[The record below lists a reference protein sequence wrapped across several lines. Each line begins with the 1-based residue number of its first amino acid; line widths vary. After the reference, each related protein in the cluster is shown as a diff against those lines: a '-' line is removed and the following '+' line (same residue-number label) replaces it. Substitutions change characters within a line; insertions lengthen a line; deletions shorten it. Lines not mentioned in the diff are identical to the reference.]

1 MGKLILVTGGTR
13 SGKSGYAQSLAESM
27 PGPRYFVATCPK
39 VDPEMD
45 ERIRRHQQMRE
56 KGDWRTIEEEMDL
69 GGIFSRMENAN
80 VCLVDCLTLWVNN
93 LLFQKE
99 QSQEILTEDILR
111 KYCEKF
117 IEQAKRFSGTTIC
130 VTGEVGMGI
139 VPENTIARL
148 YRDLV
153 GCCNQ
158 VIAQAA
164 TKVVL
169 VSCGIPLVLKS

>member
-1 MGKLILVTGGTR
+1 MGNLILVTGGTR
-13 SGKSGYAQSLAESM
+13 SGKSGLAQNLAETLA
-27 PGPRYFVATCPK
+27 GPRYFIATCPK

-45 ERIRRHQQMRE
+45 ERISRHQQARE
-56 KGDWRTIEEEMDL
+56 NGGWRTIEEEINL
-69 GGIFSRMENAN
+69 EGIFSRMENAN

-93 LLFQKE
+93 LLFHKE

-111 KYCEKF
+111 KYCLEF
-117 IEQAKRFSGTTIC
+117 IEQTKRFAGTTIC

-139 VPENTIARL
+139 VPENTSARL

-158 VIAQAA
+158 VFAKAA
-164 TKVVL
+164 GKVVL
-169 VSCGIPLVLKS
+169 VSCGIPLVLKG